1 MRRCDIDKGS
11 YTWVKMCGECHPGG
25 GGCEYDRKGHR
36 YDTFAKDPEND
47 IMPMGDNYLD
57 GDYYHSD
64 WANSGVLE
72 ADCLICHLEGYNWE
86 ARAQAIR
93 AGFFYEAPTI
103 GAGWFRKLENPE
115 PTPSSTAARAI
126 SFRLDYSNT
135 EIADPANLGEIITRE
150 VPDQNCC
157 NCHDRPDTVKRGK
170 CWNANSDVHKAKG
183 LSCSDCHTSGE
194 NHEIAKGDILLGS
207 VRDDIDGGMKGCA
220 DCHGNGAASRAPTP
234 NHDFPDLHI
243 NKMYCEACHIPYK
256 VNTATCVIDNATTG
270 KSIRYP
276 AQKFLTNNPLD
287 ARQTCKDAPENTW
300 CPGFVKFNGK
310 IKPVNPMQVIWWGD
324 WDQVSHRVIPII
336 LWRIRDFTGAEAKN
350 NFSITNYTLL
360 EALDGSSEVNTTEEI
375 KTYLKALSEARDRF
389 GCRVVYHTP
398 VLVKGGMIY
407 YLRFDELHHAP
418 MPKHDGGFGCCEPF
432 DLSHNVVG
440 GNAALGSKGCD
451 ECHARPS
458 PFFNRKVL
466 IDPFDNE
473 GKPVFKEA
481 WEIIGYTKERMLEL
495 TMPVE

>member
-36 YDTFAKDPEND
+36 YDTFAKDPEHD

>member
-1 MRRCDIDKGS
+1 M
-11 YTWVKMCGECHPGG
+11 
-25 GGCEYDRKGHR
+25 
-36 YDTFAKDPEND
+36 
-47 IMPMGDNYLD
+47 D
-57 GDYYHSD
+57 GTM
-64 WANSGVLE
+64 V
-72 ADCLICHLEGYNWE
+72 
-86 ARAQAIR
+86 
-93 AGFFYEAPTI
+93 
-103 GAGWFRKLENPE
+103 
-115 PTPSSTAARAI
+115 
-126 SFRLDYSNT
+126 
-135 EIADPANLGEIITRE
+135 
-150 VPDQNCC
+150 
-157 NCHDRPDTVKRGK
+157 
-170 CWNANSDVHKAKG
+170 
-183 LSCSDCHTSGE
+183 
-194 NHEIAKGDILLGS
+194 
-207 VRDDIDGGMKGCA
+207 GCA
-220 DCHGNGAASRAPTP
+220 DCHGNGSAGRAPKP
-234 NHDFPDLHI
+234 VHDFPDLHI
-243 NKMYCEACHIPYK
+243 DQMYCEACHVPYK

-270 KSIRYP
+270 KSIRYR
-276 AQKFLTNNPLD
+276 AEKFLSNNPLD
-287 ARQTCKDAPENTW
+287 ARQTCPDAPQNTW
-300 CPGFVKFNGK
+300 CPGFVRYKGK

-324 WDQVSHRVIPII
+324 WDRVSHRVIPVI

-350 NFSITNYTLL
+350 NYAITNVTLL

-407 YLRFDELHHAP
+407 YLEFDELHLAP
-418 MPKHDGGFGCCEPF
+418 MPKPGGGFICCEPF

-473 GKPVFKEA
+473 GEPVYREA